1 MIDASPLLSA
11 LIDHLQSGGSGRT
24 NSEGFGIGQSL
35 QTRIVV
41 AELIGAFHPLC
52 CTAEVYDYEKQLR
65 YRVFGPSGNAA
76 ISISGI
82 PLSRLFAHEALR
94 AEIDKT
100 RAQLEYEGFA
110 LSSRE
115 HPGRS

>member
-24 NSEGFGIGQSL
+24 NSEGLGIGQSL

-52 CTAEVYDYEKQLR
+52 A
-65 YRVFGPSGNAA
+65 
-76 ISISGI
+76 
-82 PLSRLFAHEALR
+82 
-94 AEIDKT
+94 
-100 RAQLEYEGFA
+100 
-110 LSSRE
+110 
-115 HPGRS
+115 